1 MPFKPIGE
9 RHAIEEVVF
18 LVAFSRAFSAIE
30 IDRVVEK
37 HELWK
42 SELPKL
48 ARPQVIQVSF
58 GVESDP
64 DVGPPP
70 PVAPA
75 AFQSFKR
82 DGSLDWQ
89 VKVENNLLS
98 VNCLTYSRW
107 DAVSRQARSL
117 LEKIIPLLADQTNRA
132 LSVGLQYIDTFLWSG
147 DLEAYNADGLFNRKS
162 GFFSDKFMPVGPYW
176 HFHQGEY
183 DYIDESPP
191 KRILERV
198 HLDAV
203 MADNLPRV
211 RIDTMLRSDF
221 AAGSDAADKS
231 FRDEVFKELED
242 LHIRNK
248 KVLATVIS
256 EELQNKISLNRE
268 G

>member
-18 LVAFSRAFSAIE
+18 LIAFSRAFSAIE
-30 IDRVVEK
+30 IGRVVEK

-48 ARPQVIQVSF
+48 TRPQIIQLAF
-58 GVESDP
+58 GPENEP

-82 DGSLDWQ
+82 DGSIDWQ
-89 VKVENNLLS
+89 FKVEDNLLS

-117 LEKIIPLLADQTNRA
+117 LDKVLPIVLDQSNRA
-132 LSVGLQYIDTFLWSG
+132 SSVGLQYIDTFLWGG
-147 DLEAYNADGLFNRKS
+147 DLEAYKADELFNKKS
-162 GFFSDKFMPVGPYW
+162 GFFPEKFRPVGPYW

-183 DYIDESPP
+183 DYLDQTPP

-203 MADNLPRV
+203 MADNIPNV

-221 AAGSDAADKS
+221 AGGADATAKT
-231 FRDEVFKELED
+231 FKNEIFEEFEA
-242 LHIRNK
+242 LHVRNK
-248 KVLATVIS
+248 AVLATVIS
-256 EELQNKISLNRE
+256 EELQDQISLNR
-268 G
+268 GA